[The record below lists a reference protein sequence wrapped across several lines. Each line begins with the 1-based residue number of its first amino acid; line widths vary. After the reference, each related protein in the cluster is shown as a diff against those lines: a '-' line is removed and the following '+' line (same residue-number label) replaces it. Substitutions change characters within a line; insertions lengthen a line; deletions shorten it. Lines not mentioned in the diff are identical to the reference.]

1 MAAVAYPIPHDRRA
15 PQHVER
21 PDLRLIQG
29 GRGRGPGRS
38 VYVRRRL
45 VAALLVA
52 ALVGVSAWFLGSL
65 GGEPL
70 VASEPAQPA
79 IGRTY
84 VVQPGDT
91 LWRIA
96 QRVDPG
102 GDVRRT
108 VQQLA
113 AANGGSGLQVGQH
126 LVLP

>member
-15 PQHVER
+15 PRHAER
-21 PDLRLIQG
+21 PDLRLVRG
-29 GRGRGPGRS
+29 GRGRRPGRA
-38 VYVRRRL
+38 VLLRRRL
-45 VAALLVA
+45 LAAFLLA
-52 ALVGVSAWFLGSL
+52 ALVWAAAWFLGSL
-65 GGEPL
+65 GGDPL
-70 VASEPAQPA
+70 VASEPAQST

-113 AANGGSGLQVGQH
+113 AANGGSGLQVGQR